1 MLRRQAM
8 ALGSLLRSACT
19 LGGWTLFRQK
29 NTRPLLL
36 SARDDGDGKH
46 YAVGFRLDGTQV
58 FATQVGQRCH
68 DIINHPDLPLA
79 VFIARRPGTESY
91 LIDLRDGRLLQT
103 IVSQPDRHFYGHAV
117 IHRDGE
123 WLYATE
129 NDTRDPGRGLLGVY
143 RFVDERLVHWA
154 EIPTHGIGPHQVSWM
169 PDGET
174 LVIANGGIRTEA
186 ESRVEMNLDAM
197 QPSLVIM
204 QRDGTLLSKEALSQ
218 QMNSVRH
225 MGIASDGTIVAGQQF
240 MGDSHELAELLA
252 IKRPG
257 QPFQAFPVAEE
268 QLRAMAHYTASVAVH
283 SELRLVALTAPRGNR
298 FFIWDLDSGALKL
311 DAPLPD
317 CAGVGAVTDGFV
329 VTSGQGRCRFYDCR
343 KAQLLAQPLDL
354 PAGLWDNH
362 LHLAEV
368 G

>member
-1 MLRRQAM
+1 MFRRQVLAI
-8 ALGSLLRSACT
+8 GSLLLSACT
-19 LGGWTLFRQK
+19 LGGWTLFKQK
-29 NTRPLLL
+29 DQGPLLL
-36 SARDDGDGKH
+36 SARDDAGGRH
-46 YAVGFRLDGTQV
+46 YAVGYRLDGKQV

-68 DIINHPDLPLA
+68 DIINHPSLPLA

-91 LIDLRDGRLLQT
+91 LIDLRDGSLLQT
-103 IVSQPDRHFYGHAV
+103 VTSRPDRHFYGHAV

-143 RFVDERLVHWA
+143 RFVGERLEHAA
-154 EIPTHGIGPHQVSWM
+154 EISTHGIGPHQVSWM

-186 ESRVEMNLDAM
+186 ESRVEMNLNAM
-197 QPSLVIM
+197 QPSLVLM
-204 QRDGTLLSKEALSQ
+204 QRDGTLLSKETLSQ

-240 MGDSHELAELLA
+240 MGDSHELSELLA

-257 QPFQAFPVAEE
+257 QPFQPFPVAEE
-268 QLRAMAHYTASVAVH
+268 QLRAMNHYTASVAVH

-298 FFIWDLDSGALKL
+298 FFIWDLDSGAVKL

-317 CAGVGAVTDGFV
+317 CAGVGAVADGFV

-343 KAQLLAQPLDL
+343 KPELLAKPLDL
-354 PAGLWDNH
+354 PTGFWDNH
-362 LHLAEV
+362 LHLA
-368 G
+368 